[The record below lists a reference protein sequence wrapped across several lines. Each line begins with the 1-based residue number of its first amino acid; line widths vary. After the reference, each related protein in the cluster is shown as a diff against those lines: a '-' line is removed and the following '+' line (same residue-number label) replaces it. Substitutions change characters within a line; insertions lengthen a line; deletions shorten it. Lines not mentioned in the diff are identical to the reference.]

1 MAELT
6 DQQKS
11 AMIPELY
18 RQSHEA
24 AHCKFLRFGPLAR
37 TTETL
42 RIMPVM
48 PRKSPLLMPH
58 ELPKPTGS
66 QLMPVTIW
74 PDFPTVS
81 FTCTS
86 PEMVDWARRIMPAEV
101 SQAVNSLETDLGK
114 CQCCSFW
121 QMRDEQ

>member
-1 MAELT
+1 MANLT
-6 DQQKS
+6 EQQKA

-18 RQSHEA
+18 RQPHEA
-24 AHCKFLRFGPLAR
+24 AHCRFLHFGPLVR

-42 RIMPVM
+42 RPIPVM
-48 PRKSPLLMPH
+48 PRNSPLLMPH
-58 ELPKPTGS
+58 ELPSPTGS
-66 QLMPVTIW
+66 KLMPVTLW

-101 SQAVNSLETDLGK
+101 SRAVNSLETNLGA
-114 CQCCSFW
+114 CTCCAFW
-121 QMRDEQ
+121 QKRDEQ